1 MTLVK
6 SLASVKRKRR
16 KKALFSSHSVEKQQH
31 QLLPLKHSQPNF
43 LLSLLFFFFS
53 ISYSST
59 MGRRSGNLQRGFPP
73 PRSHNPPSIL
83 ACSSPP
89 HLPPLPQIRR
99 FFSPSL
105 QHFFLK
111 SVPKSELCSKFQNR
125 NWSHGAGSESEL
137 EPKPKPRPKPA
148 AINGTEAGT
157 CRFCTKPELFASLD
171 GTYGLQV

>member
-1 MTLVK
+1 M
-6 SLASVKRKRR
+6 
-16 KKALFSSHSVEKQQH
+16 FSSHSVEKQQH

-59 MGRRSGNLQRGFPP
+59 MGSRGGNLQREV
-73 PRSHNPPSIL
+73 STTSKSQSSIDTRL
-83 ACSSPP
+83 LKPT

-111 SVPKSELCSKFQNR
+111 SVPVPKPEPCSKFQNR

-137 EPKPKPRPKPA
+137 ESKSKPRPKPS

-157 CRFCTKPELFASLD
+157 CRFRTKPELFASLD